1 MKSFLDIVVEDLL
14 KKGNGHLEHM
24 TVVFPNKRAS
34 LFFNKSLQEQ
44 ISGAL
49 WSPKYTT
56 ISDLLRTLTPLTLG
70 DRIRLVLEL
79 HKVYVEV
86 TGLQE
91 TLDQFYAWGE
101 LMLADFD
108 DIDKHLADARQV
120 LRLVTDYHELD
131 NTDYLTE
138 GQKEVLKRFFSNF
151 TDGHSSELKSRFL
164 RLWSKFYDIYSCYRE
179 RLQEM
184 GLAYEGMIYRDAA
197 ERLKSGE
204 ATQLLGATNEV
215 YVFVGF
221 NLLNEAE
228 EALFDYL
235 KSEDRAR
242 FYWDYDDYYMHGSE
256 AGTFIVQHLKSYPNE
271 LPSDHEVYS
280 RFGKD
285 GDMTFLSAPTDDVQA
300 RYIAQWLTPE
310 RIAAGRKTAIVLADE
325 SLLNT
330 VLYCLPPEVM
340 HVNITTGY
348 PLDKTH
354 IASFIRLYVALLQKR
369 ALTLHAV
376 NSVLRHPYARLL
388 SQKAAE
394 LMERLNG
401 EIIYYPTQE
410 DVAVDDTLAK
420 FFAPLQ
426 DVTDSHEIGQRLM
439 WVVKTIAQTGEVN
452 EGETEALYRM
462 YGLLNR
468 LDNLFEQGTHDAIQ
482 CQTYLKL
489 LQQIVHLTTV
499 PFHGEPIEGI
509 QIMGILET
517 RNLDFDHL
525 LLLSCNEGNIPAQ
538 VNDSSFIP
546 HAVRKAYGLTTIDNK
561 VAIYAY
567 HFHRLIQRAKDV
579 TVTYNSS
586 TENGRQGEMSRFM
599 LQLMAESGMPI
610 RRGVMV
616 AAQETD
622 ATPLTRVDKTPE
634 MVHALI
640 EKGTMSPS
648 AMGRYLRCP
657 VSFYYTYI
665 RGIRDDDT
673 TDEEE
678 MNSQAFGNI
687 FHKAAELVYAPLS
700 GKSVTQQ
707 YLNGLLKEKGH
718 ISLQRIVDRAFRE
731 ELFKLKDDKRRMP
744 RLGGLQV
751 INREMVLK
759 FLKDLLA
766 YDLKCTPF
774 KMVSAEHWC
783 EEDIEVSTIEGLRRM
798 KVGGIIDRL
807 DEITE
812 NGQRPQRVIDYK
824 TGRYSRLSMPSVEDI
839 FDPKNVA
846 KHSAYYLQAI
856 LYSCIISK
864 KNDATDSLRVL
875 PALLYVNQ
883 LFRDDYS
890 PLLPIDRNAIT
901 DIAPIRSEFM
911 DRIRQLIEEILN
923 PEVPFTPTEDKKR
936 CTDCPYFTLCKLNEN
951 K

>member
-1 MKSFLDIVVEDLL
+1 MKTFLDIVVDDLL
-14 KKGNGHLEHM
+14 KKSEGHLEHM

-44 ISGAL
+44 IHGTL

-56 ISDLLRTLTPLTLG
+56 ITDLLRKLSPLALG

-79 HKVYVEV
+79 HKTYVET
-86 TGLQE
+86 TGLNE
-91 TLDQFYAWGE
+91 SLDQFYSWGE

-108 DIDKHLADARQV
+108 DIDKHMADAQQV
-120 LRLVTDYHELD
+120 LQLVTDYHELD
-131 NTDYLTE
+131 NTDYLSE
-138 GQKEVLKRFFSNF
+138 EQKEVLKSFFSNF
-151 TDGHSSELKSRFL
+151 TDGHSSELKRRFL
-164 RLWSKFYDIYSCYRE
+164 KLWSKFYDIYTGYRQ
-179 RLQEM
+179 RLTEM

-197 ERLKSGE
+197 ERLKEGDSSK
-204 ATQLLGATNEV
+204 LLGNTNET
-215 YVFVGF
+215 YIFVGF

-235 KSEDRAR
+235 KSENRAR
-242 FYWDYDDYYMHGSE
+242 FYWDFDDYYMHGGE
-256 AGTFIVQHLKSYPNE
+256 AGVFIAQHMKHYPNE
-271 LPSDHEVYS
+271 LPLDHETYS
-280 RFGKD
+280 QFRKK
-285 GDMTFLSAPTDDVQA
+285 DMTFLSAATDDAQA

-310 RIAAGRKTAIVLADE
+310 RIAAGRRTAIVLADE
-325 SLLNT
+325 GLLNT
-330 VLYCLPPEVM
+330 VLYCLPPTVK

-348 PLDKTH
+348 PLEKTH
-354 IASFIRLYVALLQKR
+354 IASFVRLYVALLQKR
-369 ALTLHAV
+369 GLTLHAV
-376 NSVLRHPYARLL
+376 NSLLRHPYARLL
-388 SQKAAE
+388 SAKALE
-394 LMERLNG
+394 LMERLNE
-401 EIIYYPTQE
+401 EIIYYPTME
-410 DVAVDDTLAK
+410 DVAADETLAK

-426 DVTDSHEIGQRLM
+426 NMNDCQEIGQRLM
-439 WVVKTIAQTGEVN
+439 WVVKTIAMTREVD
-452 EGETEALYRM
+452 EAETEALYRM

-468 LDNLFEQGTHDAIQ
+468 LDNLFDQGAIDGMQ
-482 CQTYLKL
+482 CQVYLKL

-546 HAVRKAYGLTTIDNK
+546 HAVRKAYGLTTVDNK

-567 HFHRLIQRAKDV
+567 HFHRLIQRAADV

-586 TENGRQGEMSRFM
+586 TEDGRQGEMSRFM
-599 LQLMAESGMPI
+599 LQLLAESGMSI
-610 RRGVMV
+610 QRGVMV

-622 ATPLTRVDKTPE
+622 TTPLTKVDKTPE
-634 MVHALI
+634 MVHTLI
-640 EKGTMSPS
+640 EKGKISPS

-665 RGIRDDDT
+665 KDIREDDANDQ
-673 TDEEE
+673 EE

-687 FHKAAELVYAPLS
+687 FHKAAELVYGPLS
-700 GKSVTQQ
+700 GKEVTSQ
-707 YLNGLLKEKGH
+707 YINGLLKEKGH

-731 ELFKLKDDKRRMP
+731 ELFKLKDEKRRMP

-751 INREMVLK
+751 INREMVIR
-759 FLKDLLA
+759 FLQDLLT

-783 EEDIEVSTIEGLRRM
+783 EEEIEVNTIEGPRQI

-807 DEITE
+807 DEKTE
-812 NGQRPQRVIDYK
+812 EGHRTVRVIDYK
-824 TGRYSRLSMPSVEDI
+824 TGRYSRLAMPSVEDI
-839 FDPKNVA
+839 FDPRNVA
-846 KHSAYYLQAI
+846 KHSGYYLQAI

-864 KNDATDSLRVL
+864 KLPENGSHKVL

-890 PLLPIDRNAIT
+890 PLLPIDGRDIT
-901 DIAPIRSEFM
+901 DIESIKTEFM
-911 DRIRQLIEEILN
+911 EHIRRLIEEILN
-923 PEVPFTPTEDKKR
+923 PEIPFTPAADKKT
-936 CTDCPYFTLCKLNEN
+936 CTNCPYYTLCKLNE
-951 K
+951 

>member
-1 MKSFLDIVVEDLL
+1 MKTFLDIVVEDLL
-14 KKGNGHLEHM
+14 KKSNGHLEHM

-44 ISGAL
+44 VKGAL

-56 ISDLLRTLTPLTLG
+56 ISDLLRTLSPLALG
-70 DRIRLVLEL
+70 DRIQLVMEL
-79 HKVYVEV
+79 HKTYVEV
-86 TGLQE
+86 TGLKE

-101 LMLADFD
+101 LMLTDFD
-108 DIDKHLADARQV
+108 DIDKHLANAGQV

-131 NTDYLTE
+131 SVDYLTE

-164 RLWSKFYDIYSCYRE
+164 KLWSKFHDIYSCYRK
-179 RLQEM
+179 RLSDM

-197 ERLKSGE
+197 ERLKSGDGTGLPGNADE
-204 ATQLLGATNEV
+204 TF
-215 YVFVGF
+215 VFVGF

-228 EALFDYL
+228 ETLFDYL
-235 KSEDRAR
+235 NSEKRAW
-242 FYWDYDDYYMHGSE
+242 FYWDFDDYYMHGSE
-256 AGTFIVQHLKSYPNE
+256 AGMFIAQHMKRYPNM
-271 LPSDHEVYS
+271 LPLDHEVYR
-280 RFGKD
+280 RFEKKEN
-285 GDMTFLSAPTDDVQA
+285 MTFLSAPTDDVQA

-325 SLLNT
+325 GLLNT
-330 VLYCLPPEVM
+330 VLYCLPPEVR

-348 PLDKTH
+348 PLEKTH
-354 IASFIRLYVALLQKR
+354 IASFVRLYVALLQKR
-369 ALTLHAV
+369 GLTLHAV
-376 NSVLRHPYARLL
+376 NSVLRHPYAQLL
-388 SQKAAE
+388 SPKAAE
-394 LMERLNG
+394 LMERLNR
-401 EIIYYPTQE
+401 EIIYYPTLE
-410 DVAVDDTLAK
+410 DVAADDTLAK
-420 FFAPLQ
+420 FFAPLKDAQ
-426 DVTDSHEIGQRLM
+426 DIHEIGQRLM
-439 WVVKTIAQTGEVN
+439 WVVKTIAMTGEVN
-452 EGETEALYRM
+452 EGDTEALYRM

-468 LDNLFEQGTHDAIQ
+468 LENLFSKEENAGTQNLI
-482 CQTYLKL
+482 YMKL

-517 RNLDFDHL
+517 RNLDFEHL
-525 LLLSCNEGNIPAQ
+525 LLISCNEGNIPAQ

-567 HFHRLIQRAKDV
+567 HFHRLIQRAGDV

-599 LQLMAESGMPI
+599 LQLLAESELSI
-610 RRGVMV
+610 NRGVMV
-616 AAQETD
+616 AAQEIDT
-622 ATPLTRVDKTPE
+622 TPLTRVDKTPE
-634 MVHALI
+634 MVHTLI
-640 EKGTMSPS
+640 EKGRISPS

-687 FHKAAELVYAPLS
+687 FHKAAELVYGPFA
-700 GKSVTQQ
+700 GKEVTSQ
-707 YLNGLLKEKGH
+707 YLKGLLEEKGH
-718 ISLQRIVDRAFRE
+718 ITLQRIVDRAFRE

-751 INREMVLK
+751 INREMVIR

-766 YDLKCTPF
+766 YDLKSTPF
-774 KMVSAEHWC
+774 RMISAEQWC
-783 EEDIEVSTIEGLRRM
+783 EEEIEVSTIEGPQRL

-807 DEITE
+807 DEKTE
-812 NGQRPQRVIDYK
+812 NGQSTTRVIDYK
-824 TGRYSRLSMPSVEDI
+824 TGKYSRLAMPSVEDI
-839 FDPKNVA
+839 FAPKNVA
-846 KHSAYYLQAI
+846 RHSGYYLQAI
-856 LYSCIISK
+856 LYSCIISRRK
-864 KNDATDSLRVL
+864 ATDGSQKVL

-890 PLLPIDRNAIT
+890 PLLPIDGKAVT
-901 DIAPIRSEFM
+901 DIKPIREEFM
-911 DRIRQLIEEILN
+911 GHIRKLIEEILN
-923 PEVPFTPTEDKKR
+923 PEVPFTPTPDTKT
-936 CTDCPYFTLCKLNEN
+936 CTNCPYNTLCKLNE
-951 K
+951 